1 MQDIFYKNRTEY
13 TNQLNPIKNY
23 LEQLTSYIV
32 IKKQL
37 TKEQAHPIALQLLKK
52 HFKDKP
58 IKYFERE
65 ENGDRNVKEGT
76 LLNYIRQNINDKNI
90 LVPTFTSYVNSKVKK
105 SILSE
110 FIAVNVKKRSI
121 AKKLSH
127 KAKAEGNSEL
137 AIAKDNEQSNMKIYN
152 NSLSGVFGQEAC
164 VLYNPTAHNTL
175 TSITR
180 TMTSLSNASNEK
192 LIAGNRYL
200 PRGID
205 VLNSIVY
212 ITTYLDLSQL
222 KTAIDTYGL
231 YLPTVQDTVD
241 VLKYSTDLYFSDINY
256 YNKHIIPFLEK
267 LTPYQL
273 AGICYMG
280 DLYHLRKFNS
290 QFMFTL
296 MTDLIAKV
304 EDEEKLED
312 LNLLFKIDEAI
323 LNYVHTILYSRVKGY
338 GKDYEKMNEANIA
351 SSVYKTA
358 LNVMATLT
366 QYKLFFNT
374 FMMNDIIPTNSHRL
388 NNMRRRVVVLSDT
401 DSTCFTLDEW
411 ITWYKGTYQVD
422 DSAIALSG
430 CLCYMAAQS
439 IVNSLASMSKSMNIE
454 DELLNTLAL
463 KSEFLWLSFS
473 PATVSKH
480 YYASTAVQ
488 EGNVFKEYDTE
499 LKGVHLKNSAVP
511 KNVIN
516 DSKDI
521 IKYILDRVSFGN
533 SINLNYVIERI
544 TDLEKDVTES
554 VQRGEAV
561 YLKKSKIKS
570 KEAYAQDEFKSPYQR
585 HQLWVDVFEPKY
597 GNIDP
602 PPYDVVK
609 IPTKITSRP
618 LMTEWLGRIQDEDL
632 KGRLFTWLEK
642 YNKKDLPTFY
652 ISETYVRG
660 NGIPEEIAM
669 IVDIERIIFDMT
681 MQHRLV
687 LETLGVMI
695 NQEKTISEQF
705 NI

>member
-1 MQDIFYKNRTEY
+1 MQDIFFKDRSQY
-13 TNQLNPIKNY
+13 TNQLNPLKNY
-23 LEQLTSYIV
+23 LEQLTNYV
-32 IKKQL
+32 ATKKQL
-37 TKEQAHPIALQLLKK
+37 PLGQAAAIAKNILKT

-65 ENGDRNVKEGT
+65 ENGDRVVKDGT
-76 LLNYIRQNINDKNI
+76 LLNYIKQNIQSKNI
-90 LVPTFTSYVNSKVKK
+90 LVPTFTSYMNSKVKK

-110 FIAVNVKKRSI
+110 FIAVNVKRRSA

-127 KAKAEGNSEL
+127 KAKAEGNMEL

-212 ITTYLDLSQL
+212 ITTYLDLIQL
-222 KTAIDTYGL
+222 KTAIDTYNL
-231 YLPTVQDTVD
+231 YIPTVQDTVD
-241 VLKYSTDLYFSDINY
+241 VLKYSTDLYFSDMNY
-256 YNKHIIPFLEK
+256 YNKHIIPYLEK
-267 LTPYQL
+267 LSPYQL

-280 DLYHLRKFNS
+280 DLYHIRKFNS
-290 QFMFTL
+290 QFMHTL
-296 MTDLIAKV
+296 MSALIAKV
-304 EDEEKLED
+304 EDEEKLPD
-312 LNLLFKIDEAI
+312 ASIIYSIDEAI
-323 LNYVHTILYSRVKGY
+323 LNYVHTILYSRVQGY
-338 GKDYEKMNEANIA
+338 GKDYEKMNNANIA

-358 LNVMATLT
+358 LHVMETMK

-422 DSAIALSG
+422 DSSIALSG

-463 KSEFLWLSFS
+463 KSEYLWLSFS

-499 LKGVHLKNSAVP
+499 LKGVHMKNSAVP

-521 IKYILDRVSFGN
+521 IKYILDNVSYGKN
-533 SINLNYVIERI
+533 INLNYVIKRI
-544 TDLEKDVTES
+544 SDLEKDVINS
-554 VQRGEAV
+554 VKRGEAV

-585 HQLWVDVFEPKY
+585 HQLWIDVFEPKY
-597 GNIDP
+597 GAIDP

-618 LMTEWLGRIQDEDL
+618 LLVEWLNRINDEEL
-632 KGRLFTWLEK
+632 RTRLSTWLEK

-652 ISETYVRG
+652 ISETYVKG

-669 IVDIERIIFDMT
+669 IIDIERIVFDMT

-695 NQEKTISEQF
+695 NQDKIISEQF